1 MRHIS
6 LVIPVCPVFFLSSK
20 EDREQVVLTQAFGCV
35 KGLGTLAQVLFDH
48 NISWSILSNKVG
60 EILQRTLSGA
70 HWTLLKGRMS
80 VFLYFILPALGGYIL
95 TSLYL
100 LKNPHILH
108 RRKRTAFYCT
118 CISHRGG
125 GGERIE
131 NTMEAFTHAVQ
142 QGTQM
147 LELDCHLTHD
157 GHVVV
162 SHDENLLRQT
172 GHDVTVS
179 SLNLQD
185 LPLYKERLE
194 VTFYAGHYSSGAD
207 RKFALLED
215 VFRKF
220 PKMPVSIEIK
230 ENNHQLIKKV
240 SDLVRRY
247 NREAFTVWASVNSRI
262 MKECHR
268 MNSLMPYSF
277 TGERGVLLLLLFYT
291 GLLPFVPLGESLL
304 QFYLPRIFNRT
315 FFSEKHILRN
325 KLIISL
331 LEKVT
336 MRKSLLKH
344 LAARGMQV
352 HLFVCNED
360 DDIKAAFE
368 VGATGVMSDYPT
380 VLSTYIRK
388 NRSQD

>member
-1 MRHIS
+1 MS
-6 LVIPVCPVFFLSSK
+6 FLY
-20 EDREQVVLTQAFGCV
+20 VVLPV
-35 KGLGTLAQVLFDH
+35 
-48 NISWSILSNKVG
+48 
-60 EILQRTLSGA
+60 
-70 HWTLLKGRMS
+70 
-80 VFLYFILPALGGYIL
+80 LGGYTF

-108 RRKRTAFYCT
+108 RRKRTAFYST
-118 CISHRGG
+118 HISHRGG
-125 GGERIE
+125 CGERIE
-131 NTMEAFTHAVQ
+131 STMEAFTHAVE
-142 QGTQM
+142 QGTEM

-157 GHVVV
+157 GYLVV

-172 GHDVTVS
+172 GHDVTIS

-185 LPLYKERLE
+185 LPLYKERME
-194 VTFYAGHYSSGAD
+194 VTFYAGRYSSGAD

-220 PKMPVSIEIK
+220 PEMPVSIEIK
-230 ENNHQLIKKV
+230 ENNHQLIEKV

-247 NREAFTVWASVNSRI
+247 NREEITVWASVNSGI
-262 MKECHR
+262 MQECCK
-268 MNSLMPYSF
+268 MNGSMPYSF
-277 TGERGVLLLLLFYT
+277 TMYRGALLLLLFYS

-315 FFSEKHILRN
+315 YIPENPILRN
-325 KLIISL
+325 RLVISL

-336 MRKSLLKH
+336 MRKSLFRH
-344 LAARGMQV
+344 LAARGIQV

-360 DDIKAAFE
+360 EDIKAAFD

-380 VLSTYIRK
+380 VLSNYLRRHR
-388 NRSQD
+388 NQD

>member
-1 MRHIS
+1 M
-6 LVIPVCPVFFLSSK
+6 SS
-20 EDREQVVLTQAFGCV
+20 
-35 KGLGTLAQVLFDH
+35 
-48 NISWSILSNKVG
+48 
-60 EILQRTLSGA
+60 
-70 HWTLLKGRMS
+70 
-80 VFLYFILPALGGYIL
+80 FLYFILPALGGYTL
-95 TSLYL
+95 TSVYL

-118 CISHRGG
+118 HISHRGG
-125 GGERIE
+125 CGERIE
-131 NTMEAFTHAVQ
+131 STMDAFTNAVE

-147 LELDCHLTHD
+147 LEMDCHLTRD

-194 VTFYAGHYSSGAD
+194 VTFYAGRYSSGPD
-207 RKFALLED
+207 RKFSLLED

-220 PKMPVSIEIK
+220 PKLPVSVEIK
-230 ENNHQLIKKV
+230 ENNKQLMEKV
-240 SDLVRRY
+240 SDLVRCY
-247 NREAFTVWASVNSRI
+247 NREEITVWASVDSAI
-262 MKECHR
+262 MMECR
-268 MNSLMPYSF
+268 RTNDSMPYSF
-277 TGERGVLLLLLFYT
+277 TMNRGLLLLLLFYS

-304 QFYLPRIFNRT
+304 QFYLPRVINRT
-315 FFSEKHILRN
+315 YIPEEGILRN
-325 KLIISL
+325 KLVISL

-336 MRKSLLKH
+336 MRKSLFKH
-344 LAARGMQV
+344 LVARGIQV

-360 DDIKAAFE
+360 EDIKAAFE
-368 VGATGVMSDYPT
+368 VGATGVMSDYPAL
-380 VLSTYIRK
+380 LSSYLCR